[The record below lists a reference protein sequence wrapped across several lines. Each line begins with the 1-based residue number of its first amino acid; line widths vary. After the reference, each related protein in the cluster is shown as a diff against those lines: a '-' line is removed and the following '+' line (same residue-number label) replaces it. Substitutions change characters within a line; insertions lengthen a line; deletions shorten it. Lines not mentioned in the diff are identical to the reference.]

1 MSTERKLTLKTT
13 AANIDYYLRKK
24 TMNFYDKVLTYIR
37 SVVNIKLRAIFDE
50 Q

>member
-1 MSTERKLTLKTT
+1 MSTERELTLKIM
-13 AANIDYYLRKK
+13 AANIDYYLRTK

-37 SVVNIKLRAIFDE
+37 YVVNIKLRAVFDE